1 MPIFKNDIVYSLIG
15 KRQEEIKDLKVL
27 EDFVQ
32 YILERMKNSEDS
44 LPSKL
49 NKQYNVPIVFN
60 NKVKLNKIIFTCDI
74 IRGVS
79 VFQNLI

>member
-49 NKQYNVPIVFN
+49 KN
-60 NKVKLNKIIFTCDI
+60 NTMYL
-74 IRGVS
+74 
-79 VFQNLI
+79 